1 MDAVELLRTGGENFF
16 ALAGEHVDAR
26 RAPVVK
32 RGENAVAVL
41 IEAVGIFVCKELR
54 FPAAVGNGVQA
65 GLLHLHAEVGS
76 IGCGGR
82 FRERESARCVAGACI
97 GVAGRGIAPAR
108 IGVAGGGVAPACVS
122 VAGGR
127 VAAAGV
133 RRAAGAQHKK
143 QRQRQKQGCQL
154 FHMVSPCFEEVYTL

>member
-1 MDAVELLRTGGENFF
+1 MDAVELLRAGGEDFLT
-16 ALAGEHVDAR
+16 LAGEHVDAR

-41 IEAVGIFVCKELR
+41 IEAVGVFVRKELR

-97 GVAGRGIAPAR
+97 SIAGR
-108 IGVAGGGVAPACVS
+108 GVAPACVS

-154 FHMVSPCFEEVYTL
+154 FHMVSPFLKKFTPYRRGLLPIGS

>member
-1 MDAVELLRTGGENFF
+1 MDAVELLRAGGENFLT
-16 ALAGEHVDAR
+16 LAGEHIDAR

-41 IEAVGIFVCKELR
+41 IEAVGVFVGKELR
-54 FPAAVGNGVQA
+54 FPASVGNGVQA

-76 IGCGGR
+76 IRRGGR

-97 GVAGRGIAPAR
+97 GVAPAR
-108 IGVAGGGVAPACVS
+108 IGVAPTRIGVAGGCVAPACVS

-127 VAAAGV
+127 IAAAGV

-143 QRQRQKQGCQL
+143 
-154 FHMVSPCFEEVYTL
+154 

>member
-1 MDAVELLRTGGENFF
+1 MDAVELLRTGGENFLT
-16 ALAGEHVDAR
+16 LAGEHVDAR

-41 IEAVGIFVCKELR
+41 IEAVGVFVGKELC
-54 FPAAVGNGVQA
+54 FPAAVGNGIQA

-76 IGCGGR
+76 IGRGRR

-97 GVAGRGIAPAR
+97 GVAPTR
-108 IGVAGGGVAPACVS
+108 IGVAGRGVAPACVG
-122 VAGGR
+122 VARGR

-154 FHMVSPCFEEVYTL
+154 FHMVSPFFKEVYTL